1 MKNSTKLKI
10 FFDKD
15 LYKIEKLRTNDIRKK
30 FTIIDAARF
39 ELFFLYIWINKEKKK
54 KNFLFFFKCKMF
66 VDDDDGQNTK
76 VKALILHLHEI
87 QKTITLLQIYIFVCE
102 NIYFC
107 YGNFLM

>member
-1 MKNSTKLKI
+1 
-10 FFDKD
+10 
-15 LYKIEKLRTNDIRKK
+15 
-30 FTIIDAARF
+30 
-39 ELFFLYIWINKEKKK
+39 
-54 KNFLFFFKCKMF
+54 MF

-76 VKALILHLHEI
+76 VKAFIFHLYEI